1 MGKWDVQSLIMSSSE
16 YFGPEKLVGEDQVP
30 RHVKFAFKNPVRC
43 RIIWITLRLQ
53 LPGSSSLNFE
63 NLNLLSLDENP
74 FAEVSRRASFGGAVE
89 REPCLHA
96 KRILVVGSP
105 VKKDMARTSSQGSD
119 QMNLKSWLERDP
131 QLNRFRVK
139 KITYLLYSFN
149 NLVSLLNIY
158 KFQIYSQSCFILPGS
173 N

>member
-30 RHVKFAFKNPVRC
+30 RHVKFAFRNPVRC

-53 LPGSSSLNFE
+53 RPGSSSLNFE

-74 FAEVSRRASFGGAVE
+74 FAEVTRRASFGGAVE

-131 QLNRFRVK
+131 QLNRFRVRK
-139 KITYLLYSFN
+139 
-149 NLVSLLNIY
+149 SLICC
-158 KFQIYSQSCFILPGS
+158 IHSIILFPY
-173 N
+173 